1 MSTTGSQRSV
11 STRQELPATAPDMPL
26 SADELYSLARN
37 KTAKSCEELFT
48 IISDLFFDRRE
59 VLNDHERSLMLE
71 ILRHLIHDVETSIR
85 KQLADRLAKIGDAP
99 HDLIVSLS
107 NDNIEVAYPLLLQS
121 EVLHDPDLIEVIRHR
136 TIQHQLVVARRKE
149 LSENVTEALVKTD
162 NRDVICC
169 LLENHGAAISREV
182 MEYLVSESERVDRF
196 QFPLVRRIDLPKDLA
211 EQMCR
216 WVSDALRQALLAKL
230 AGEFD
235 KFNEQ
240 IELATTAT
248 IEEHLAVAAAA
259 PHSDKLL
266 NRLTELGEL
275 TPTFL
280 IMALR
285 QGEIILFEEGL
296 GRLSGLD
303 SRFLQRVIYDPG
315 GESFAILCRALRL
328 SRNEFA
334 EMLRLLRT
342 ASDKHVDFN
351 SGNTDQATNIFEK
364 TKQPDAMMV
373 VKKWKKTYSH
383 VSDVP

>member
-1 MSTTGSQRSV
+1 MSTTDSQQSA
-11 STRQELPATAPDMPL
+11 STQKESPATAPDMPL
-26 SADELYSLARN
+26 SVDELYSLARN
-37 KTAKSCEELFT
+37 KTEKNCEELFT

-59 VLNDHERSLMLE
+59 VLNEHERSLMSE

-85 KQLADRLAKIGDAP
+85 KRLADRLAKIDNAP

-107 NDNIEVAYPLLLQS
+107 NDSIEVAYPLLLQS
-121 EVLHDPDLIEVIRHR
+121 DVLHDLDLIEIIHHR

-149 LSENVTEALVKTD
+149 VSENVTEALVKT
-162 NRDVICC
+162 NNQDVICC
-169 LLENHGAAISREV
+169 LLENHGTAISREV

-196 QFPLVRRIDLPKDLA
+196 QIPLVRRIDLPKDLA
-211 EQMCR
+211 GQMCR
-216 WVSDALRQALLAKL
+216 WVSDALHQALLAKL

-248 IEEHLAVAAAA
+248 IEERQTVAATASD
-259 PHSDKLL
+259 SDKLL

-275 TPTFL
+275 TPTLL

-285 QGEIILFEEGL
+285 QGEIIIFEEGL

-303 SRFLQRVIYDPG
+303 SRFLRRVIYDPD
-315 GESFAILCRALRL
+315 GESFAILCRALCL

-342 ASDKHVDFN
+342 ASDKHADFK
-351 SGNTDQATNIFEK
+351 SSNTDQATNIFER

-373 VKKWKKTYSH
+373 VKKWKKVYSH
-383 VSDVP
+383 FSDVP